1 MVMYMFP
8 LVEEIYRNLSI
19 FDCLLWFPSFSA
31 VFAQDLELV
40 SYFLFDWQVSFGDL
54 PSNHIDPQKRMFFVC
69 YSLFQFELALN
80 LYFWSD
86 ERQVLRY
93 QNLWNWINYFWPGFC
108 WASYILHNCFQ
119 WLYPLCHCCIHDGAI
134 SPRES
139 LRRCQR
145 TSERA
150 LREWQPEMHLESSQ
164 DFPACLA

>member
-1 MVMYMFP
+1 LNLGLELWRKVVMYMFP

-119 WLYPLCHCCIHDGAI
+119 WLYPLCHCCIHDGQPLGI
-134 SPRES
+134 TEKMSKDIWESPPRVAT
-139 LRRCQR
+139 RN
-145 TSERA
+145 A
-150 LREWQPEMHLESSQ
+150 PWQ
-164 DFPACLA
+164 